1 MKVYETNFRETY
13 RRICL
18 LSGAEIVNKINLRE
32 VFDYP
37 VEEKMDGFITYC
49 YIDDETGLNFK
60 ILAGAQID
68 GDKIKVFPAS
78 YKKSVA
84 VRRAE
89 IEDTEITIL
98 AERYAAAFRDKIKVL
113 EDTFA
118 FDAAKEKTRY
128 IKTIDSLRHPNFPDD
143 IAVYFHGENF
153 QPELAW
159 VRCVEVEGNLITGVL
174 LHELQQP
181 FEVHTGDK
189 INFGVA
195 DFNNEIICA
204 VIKD

>member
-1 MKVYETNFRETY
+1 MKVYEKSFRETY
-13 RRICL
+13 RQICL
-18 LSGAEIVNKINLRE
+18 LSGAEIVDKINLRE

-37 VEEKMDGFITYC
+37 VEEKMDGFLTFG
-49 YIDDETGLNFK
+49 YIDEETGFNFK

-68 GDKIKVFPAS
+68 GDKIKVFPGS
-78 YKKSVA
+78 YKKNVA

-89 IEDTEITIL
+89 IPDVEIKVL
-98 AERYAAAFRDKIKVL
+98 AEKYAAAFRDKIKVL

-153 QPELAW
+153 QPEIGW

-174 LHELQQP
+174 LHELQQN
-181 FEVHTGDK
+181 FGVHTGDK
-189 INFGVA
+189 INFSVA
-195 DFNNEIICA
+195 DFNDEIICA
-204 VIKD
+204 VIWN